1 MSSGLRSFETYRYTD
16 AFSGYPCIAS
26 VSQDE
31 LIVGDWSGN
40 LFCVTVSPFAVSN
53 QAFVANKICGDLVV
67 NNTLRSVRTGTEN
80 AMLHAVATRG
90 NHAAVWDRGTNSVIR
105 VVPNNGP
112 VSAVAWIQDDEV
124 LLLGTGYYSLTPG
137 VTPQARI
144 EAWKPDREES
154 SFICRMALPGVS
166 VDAITV
172 SENDEGSLDVIAFS
186 GMKSQDRGFISILDN
201 MLVPKAFFEL
211 PSTTVTHLECTE
223 RLIFVSHSGK
233 VQAFSRSDGNEVWC
247 HEIAGA
253 LDDFAFDP
261 DSYELFLPN
270 GELISAE
277 DGEVLETWPALP
289 NCCCV
294 RPRPE
299 GGVFGVSTTGTIGVW
314 NVTS

>member
-90 NHAAVWDRGTNSVIR
+90 NHAAVWDREKDRVIHI
-105 VVPNNGP
+105 VPNDGTVN
-112 VSAVAWIQDDEV
+112 AVAWLQNDEV
-124 LLLGTGYYSLTPG
+124 LLLGTGDYPLSPG
-137 VTPQARI
+137 VAPKAKI
-144 EAWKPDREES
+144 EAWKPEKDES
-154 SFICRMALPGVS
+154 SFICRVAVPGVS

-172 SENDEGSLDVIAFS
+172 SEGEDGNLDVIVFS
-186 GMKSQDRGFISILDN
+186 GMKSQDRGFISVLDN

-211 PSTTVTHLECTE
+211 PFALVQHLECTE
-223 RLIFVSHSGK
+223 TLILVAHSGK
-233 VQAFSRSDGNEVWC
+233 VRAFQRNDGSERWCRAGVEFTYDPIFHEV
-247 HEIAGA
+247 
-253 LDDFAFDP
+253 
-261 DSYELFLPN
+261 FLSS

-277 DGEVLETWPALP
+277 DGEAVETWPALP
-289 NCCCV
+289 DCCCV
-294 RPRPE
+294 SARPE
-299 GGVFGVSTTGTIGVW
+299 GGFVAVSETGVIGVW